1 MIALLLTTLLAFAL
15 GCAVIPPAT
24 NALLAYKLRD
34 INHTWNESLRI
45 YENHVR
51 FTRRK
56 PRFDA
61 EKVERSMAIWAQR
74 QVRLVNAKKL
84 SHEQVL
90 ALRMVGIIE
99 APPGGSDPIYEL
111 PHEPEVRAKYSLPC
125 STPLRLGCGVTLG
138 VTAAVLAASS
148 ANPVTVA
155 SGLAA
160 AAIMACIFLCD
171 MRVRLIPR
179 EMCALFAVVAVVF
192 SLSVGGLEGLVR
204 SCATALGMYLVLT
217 LVNKVMSGLSCSP
230 AIGDGDMRII
240 PLLCVFSGLTGTM
253 YGFAGASVVMA
264 LVAAATV
271 LFKGGNRKSYV
282 PYAPGLSC
290 WAAIGLLTQVAC
302 V

>member
-15 GCAVIPPAT
+15 GCVVIPPAT
-24 NALLAYKLRD
+24 NALLKYKLRD

-61 EKVERSMAIWAQR
+61 EKVERSMAIWAKR
-74 QVRLVNAKKL
+74 QVGLANARKL
-84 SHEQVL
+84 SHEQIT
-90 ALRMVGIIE
+90 ALRVVGIIDTPATGE
-99 APPGGSDPIYEL
+99 DPFRDL
-111 PHEPEVRAKYSLPC
+111 PHEPEVRAKFSLPC
-125 STPLRLGCGVTLG
+125 SVPLRVACGATLG
-138 VTAAVLAASS
+138 LTASVLMASNAS
-148 ANPVTVA
+148 PVTVA
-155 SGLAA
+155 SGLLAA
-160 AAIMACIFLCD
+160 GIMLCVLLCD
-171 MRVRLIPR
+171 MRVRVIPR
-179 EMCALFAVVAVVF
+179 EMCALFAAVAVTF
-192 SLSVGGLEGLVR
+192 SVSVGGLEGLAT
-204 SCATALGMYLVLT
+204 SCMTAMGMYLALS
-217 LVNKVMSGLSCSP
+217 LVNKVMSAFSSSP

-240 PLLCVFSGLTGTM
+240 PLLCIFSGLTGTM
-253 YGFAGASVVMA
+253 YGFLGASIVMA
-264 LVAAATV
+264 VIAAVTV

>member
-15 GCAVIPPAT
+15 GCAIIPPAT

-56 PRFDA
+56 PRLDA
-61 EKVERSMAIWAQR
+61 EKVERSMAIWAKR
-74 QVRLVNAKKL
+74 QVRLANAKKL
-84 SHEQVL
+84 SHEQVI
-90 ALRMVGIIE
+90 ALRVVGVLE
-99 APPGGSDPIYEL
+99 MPTGAKDPIDEL

-125 STPLRLGCGVTLG
+125 SAPLRIACGTTLAI
-138 VTAAVLAASS
+138 TMAVLMASS
-148 ANPVTVA
+148 GNPVTVV
-155 SGLAA
+155 SGLLA
-160 AAIMACIFLCD
+160 AAIMLCVFLCD

-179 EMCALFAVVAVVF
+179 EMCALFALAAVVF
-192 SLSVGGLEGLVR
+192 SLSVGGIEGLGK
-204 SCATALGMYLVLT
+204 SCMTAMGMYLALT
-217 LVNKVMSGLSCSP
+217 LVNKAMSAVSCSP

-240 PLLCVFSGLTGTM
+240 PLLCIFSGLTGTM
-253 YGFAGASVVMA
+253 YGFMAASVLMA
-264 LVAAATV
+264 AIAAVTV